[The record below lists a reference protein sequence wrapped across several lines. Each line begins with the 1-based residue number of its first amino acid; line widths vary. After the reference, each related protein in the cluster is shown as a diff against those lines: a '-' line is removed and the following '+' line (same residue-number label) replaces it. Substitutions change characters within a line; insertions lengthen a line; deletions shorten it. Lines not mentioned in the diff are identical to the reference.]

1 MTHDA
6 ILGFSYDDNGKTIIH
21 TTTLRMLAG
30 AKLRRYESLLESDLD
45 PGARDIA
52 ETVVAALRA
61 LDALISSTLSLA
73 EELANE
79 RAKPKPAP
87 QEITRTVF
95 VRDDK
100 DEVSLRD

>member
-1 MTHDA
+1 MTSSKSRRWSDASRVRVRRRTAPPPNRKDAPITHDA

-52 ETVVAALRA
+52 
-61 LDALISSTLSLA
+61 
-73 EELANE
+73 
-79 RAKPKPAP
+79 
-87 QEITRTVF
+87 
-95 VRDDK
+95 
-100 DEVSLRD
+100 